1 VKKAGD
7 VLREYLRERGWLG
20 GNPYDPLFRSWKDI
34 AGEALAEHARLVD
47 VQNGVLLVEVDHPG
61 WLQMLQLR
69 TESLLDAARRTAPLA
84 SVTGL
89 RVRVGAGP
97 VQQDRER

>member
-1 VKKAGD
+1 MKKAGD
-7 VLREYLRERGWLG
+7 VLREFLRERGWLE
-20 GNPYDPLFRSWKDI
+20 GNPYDPLFKGWKAI
-34 AGEALAEHARLVD
+34 AGEALSEHARLVD

-69 TESLLDAARRTAPLA
+69 TTPLLEAARKTVPLA

-89 RVRVGAGP
+89 RVRVGPGRP
-97 VQQDRER
+97 GTGH